1 MEFRS
6 SHEKLAYLCLTVKD
20 HKDNKGRK
28 MESTIGACYCDFV
41 AAYR

>member
-20 HKDNKGRK
+20 VKDNGGEKDGTNHW
-28 MESTIGACYCDFV
+28 SLLL
-41 AAYR
+41 